1 MKGSQPTKGP
11 GFLVLFV
18 LVVFWASYQKEEE
31 SCIPHHT
38 HTHTR
43 HESSTIKP
51 NGTVWCENVRPSR
64 RWMTQSDTAGPSD
77 TSLISVARD
86 NLDGGML
93 KVSTQHLLLRTRMTD
108 VPVTFVID
116 ELSE

>member
-1 MKGSQPTKGP
+1 
-11 GFLVLFV
+11 
-18 LVVFWASYQKEEE
+18 
-31 SCIPHHT
+31 
-38 HTHTR
+38 
-43 HESSTIKP
+43 
-51 NGTVWCENVRPSR
+51 
-64 RWMTQSDTAGPSD
+64 MTQSDTAGPSD